1 MQSSHCLQK
10 MTHRTL
16 SHCRLAGAE
25 RHGAVARAFD
35 LFVPPGDHQRRLP
48 ARLVPAHAQP
58 RAARTAARA
67 CARHAPGTQF
77 ALVQCT
83 LIMALVPDQRLL
95 RMPNI
100 TAVFPAF
107 RSAPTCVAS
116 LGHAREQS
124 PVQVPCQV
132 TELLI
137 ASLCLFRHPSPSPWE
152 GQDSPMARCRSR
164 RPSPPSK
171 ASPTARCVLAAT
183 PV

>member
-35 LFVPPGDHQRRLP
+35 LSFPPVTINGVSLPGWSLPTLSP
-48 ARLVPAHAQP
+48 ARPH
-58 RAARTAARA
+58 RRSHA

-95 RMPNI
+95 RMPI
-100 TAVFPAF
+100 YTAVFQ
-107 RSAPTCVAS
+107 RSDRRQLVW
-116 LGHAREQS
+116 
-124 PVQVPCQV
+124 QVWAMHGSKV
-132 TELLI
+132 R
-137 ASLCLFRHPSPSPWE
+137 SKCL
-152 GQDSPMARCRSR
+152 A
-164 RPSPPSK
+164 K
-171 ASPTARCVLAAT
+171 
-183 PV
+183 